1 MGSDSNVRHHRPPE
15 ITWDLGCKVGSLLL
29 MVYLWVLYVLES
41 NKLVL

>member
-29 MVYLWVLYVLES
+29 MAAYGIPVGAVCP
-41 NKLVL
+41 